1 MIVFEK
7 IKNIMC
13 CRILIAADILVS
25 EILFNSQLISLFFI
39 RLFGPGLLVSEAV
52 VLLTFCE
59 ACTHRWK
66 TCFYGKSEDLF
77 CEFRLVC
84 FEFILYRDSVSLQFC
99 ELGFLRLE
107 AAEFHDQLCL

>member
-25 EILFNSQLISLFFI
+25 EILFNFYYLFFI
-39 RLFGPGLLVSEAV
+39 PLFGPGLLVLEAV

-59 ACTHRWK
+59 VFSHRLK
-66 TCFYGKSEDLF
+66 ICFYGKNEDLF

-84 FEFILYRDSVSLQFC
+84 FEFIPYRDSVSLRFC

>member
-1 MIVFEK
+1 
-7 IKNIMC
+7 MC

-25 EILFNSQLISLFFI
+25 PILFNFELIYLFRF
-39 RLFGPGLLVSEAV
+39 FGPGLLVSEAV

-59 ACTHRWK
+59 VFSHRLK
-66 TCFYGKSEDLF
+66 ICFYGKNEDLF

-84 FEFILYRDSVSLQFC
+84 FEFIPYRDSVSLRFC